1 LFNDDNVMEEKDL
14 MKVFKKT
21 KVGSKMCRE
30 SKIC

>member
-1 LFNDDNVMEEKDL
+1 LFNDDNVMEEIL